1 MKRSKTNYYNSYFDI
16 NWNNI
21 KNTWKGIKPIF
32 SIKPN
37 PSDIPKILSP
47 TDKHEVPLIV
57 SSLDSTK
64 SVGPNSIPTKILKLL
79 KNYIS
84 CQLADIFNML
94 FFRGVFPSALKIAKV
109 VPVHEKESKQDFSIY
124 RPISLLSILDKI
136 LEKIM
141 FTEIFKFFNN
151 NNLFYLLQF
160 GFRQNYSTTNVL
172 INLTETIRK
181 YIDEGK
187 FEENLKTYKKL
198 LTWLSTIFY

>member
-1 MKRSKTNYYNSYFDI
+1 
-16 NWNNI
+16 
-21 KNTWKGIKPIF
+21 
-32 SIKPN
+32 
-37 PSDIPKILSP
+37 
-47 TDKHEVPLIV
+47 
-57 SSLDSTK
+57 
-64 SVGPNSIPTKILKLL
+64 
-79 KNYIS
+79 
-84 CQLADIFNML
+84 
-94 FFRGVFPSALKIAKV
+94 
-109 VPVHEKESKQDFSIY
+109 
-124 RPISLLSILDKI
+124 
-136 LEKIM
+136 M